1 MIRRFVVVL
10 AVALVLQGTVFAVY
24 YDDLL
29 FLRRSLPEIA
39 AEPRERFVDHAV
51 TTLGRSRVTVAHL
64 DTIAGGAQAF
74 DLHDLE
80 VTALERR
87 LIATPEDR
95 SARLRLADAL
105 RRAGRFPA
113 AEAIYLDILTSSGR
127 EQP

>member
-1 MIRRFVVVL
+1 MIRRFLVVL
-10 AVALVLQGTVFAVY
+10 AAALVLQGTVFAIY

-39 AEPRERFVDHAV
+39 AGPRETFVDHAV
-51 TTLGRSRVTVAHL
+51 TTLGRRRVTVAHL
-64 DTIAGGAQAF
+64 DTIARGAQGF

-87 LIATPEDR
+87 LVATPDDR

-113 AEAIYLDILTSSGR
+113 AEAIYLDILASPGH